1 MTAAQKALKELQ
13 YPSDIA
19 PLILYQSSLHIMQLH
34 FLNLAHLFCLLP
46 LTRAVIEI
54 TRSDPRR
61 ANI

>member
-1 MTAAQKALKELQ
+1 MTSAQKAKEQQ

-46 LTRAVIEI
+46 LTRAEI